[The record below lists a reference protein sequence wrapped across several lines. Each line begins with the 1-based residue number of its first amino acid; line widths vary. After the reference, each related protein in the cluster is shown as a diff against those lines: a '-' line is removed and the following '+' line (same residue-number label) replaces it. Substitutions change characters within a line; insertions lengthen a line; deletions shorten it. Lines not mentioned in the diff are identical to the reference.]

1 MKKLAW
7 VLMFCCGA
15 AYGQGQEWVARI
27 ANKSGGN
34 VVLLG
39 LKAGCKNGGLRA
51 FTNASSGDVALGC
64 WIPTDNGLMVFW
76 DDGETRFSVYPYTGW
91 EINPTAKRLID
102 EKTK

>member
-15 AYGQGQEWVARI
+15 AYGQEWVARI

-39 LKAGCKNGGLRA
+39 FKGGCQNGMRVY
-51 FTNASSGDVALGC
+51 TNTFSGAVAWGC
-64 WIPTDNGLMVFW
+64 WVPTDNDIMVFW
-76 DDGETRFSVYPYTGW
+76 DDGETRFSIYPYTGW
-91 EINPTAKRLID
+91 EINPNSKKKD
-102 EKTK
+102 PKSF